1 MEAFQSLRDF
11 PFLGARVQRDK
22 VALDL
27 PKVSGT
33 RSQDPPSL
41 LADWGLTAAWNGTFR
56 MGGGPAWAQPGDSE
70 GGQRRKRKGSS
81 EPTAA
86 PGRQDGLASHRWAVR
101 PAGMAGRCRYWL
113 PSQPGVRSGGRAGGR
128 GTEFHLGLS

>member
-56 MGGGPAWAQPGDSE
+56 MGG
-70 GGQRRKRKGSS
+70 
-81 EPTAA
+81 
-86 PGRQDGLASHRWAVR
+86 
-101 PAGMAGRCRYWL
+101 
-113 PSQPGVRSGGRAGGR
+113 RAGVGSTW
-128 GTEFHLGLS
+128 GQ